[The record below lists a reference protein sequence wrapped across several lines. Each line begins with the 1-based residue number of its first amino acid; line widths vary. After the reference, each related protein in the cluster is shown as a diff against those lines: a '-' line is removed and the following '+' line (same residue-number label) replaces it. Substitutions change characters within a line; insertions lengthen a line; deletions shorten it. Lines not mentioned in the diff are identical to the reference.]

1 MALRFQQGQ
10 TSSIACRFIE
20 TKTFDQAEIISEMLR
35 KMARTP
41 GSSEWKTIACLAR
54 GTVLPYTLAVSGYS
68 DGPFG
73 SHDGALDRPTWT
85 QKVFQWRTAD
95 DSNQ

>member
-1 MALRFQQGQ
+1 
-10 TSSIACRFIE
+10 
-20 TKTFDQAEIISEMLR
+20 
-35 KMARTP
+35 
-41 GSSEWKTIACLAR
+41 
-54 GTVLPYTLAVSGYS
+54 LPYTLAVSGYS

-85 QKVFQWRTAD
+85 QKVFRWRTAD